1 MSKLRVFTFHIFLFL
16 SAVLFAAS
24 FNKATYYNAANGKK
38 KAELKTALYG
48 IIGNPSVKSYSSL
61 WTYYYQT
68 DRTSDN
74 KVIDRYSNEIRYFGN
89 DVTASVSGMNKEHGF
104 PKSWWG
110 GQDGNAVAYSDLHHL
125 YPSDASANSAKSNY
139 GMGIVT
145 SPLKNKSQIWDNG
158 SIKVGM
164 GTGRTGEKIN
174 LWEPADE
181 WKGDFARAYFYIVTC
196 YEELEMVLDQ
206 GANSMQTG
214 TYPKLLPWAY
224 ELYLKWS
231 REDPVSDIERQR
243 NETVY
248 GIQNNRN
255 PFIDYEGL
263 EQYIWGTHMNVAFN
277 PAQYE
282 NPFDGITPTP
292 DPDPDPTPDPD
303 PQPLGNGDYVKV
315 TVSPTDWSG
324 TYLIVYED
332 GSLALNGGL
341 EAIDA
346 VGNSISVNI
355 SEFTIESNDNTDAA
369 SFEIEQI
376 EGGYSIKSRRGL
388 YIGQISDANGL
399 KSSDEI
405 VYVNNISLD
414 EECNANIVSGGTYLR
429 YNSSSDQTRFRYFK
443 SSTYTKQKSIA
454 LYRKTIKILL
464 GDVNDDGNIDNADVT
479 ALVNIILGKD
489 DGSYNAAVAD
499 VNGDGEIT
507 IADVTALVNIILE
520 KNK

>member
-48 IIGNPSVKSYSSL
+48 IIGNPSVKSYGSL

-68 DRTSDN
+68 DRGSN
-74 KVIDRYSNEIRYFGN
+74 NEVIDRYSNEVRYFGN
-89 DVTASVSGMNKEHGF
+89 KGSAVSGMNKEHSI
-104 PKSWWG
+104 PQSWWN
-110 GQDGNAVAYSDLHHL
+110 DTSLPTYSDLHHL
-125 YPSDASANSAKSNY
+125 MPSDATANNKKSNY

-145 SPLKNKSQIWDNG
+145 NQTWTNN
-158 SIKVGM
+158 SIKVGK
-164 GTGRTGEKIN
+164 GAAGNNGNIN
-174 LWEPADE
+174 MWEPADN
-181 WKGDFARAYFYIVTC
+181 WKGDFARMYFYVVTC
-196 YEELEMVLDQ
+196 YEDVDFVLKE
-206 GANSMQTG
+206 GANSMQDN
-214 TYPKLLPWAY
+214 TYPKLQPWAY

-231 REDPVSDIERQR
+231 KEDPVSDIERQR

-479 ALVNIILGKD
+479 AMVNIILGKD